1 MISIAYYAQ
10 SIRASCSKGLHMTPQ
25 IAPHRLQSFPSP
37 LGSIWLSASDQ
48 GLSGLWFSRQ
58 KHLPDFSN
66 AQRWKQGE
74 HRYMHAAVEQLT
86 RYFAGQMKAQAF
98 QFGTALP
105 LDLSQ
110 GTAFQQS
117 VWQGLLRIPMGGS
130 TSYGALAAQ
139 IGKPAAVRAVG
150 AAVGRNPISI
160 LVPCHRVLG
169 RDGSLT
175 GYAGGLEKKVALLRL
190 EGLLI

>member
-1 MISIAYYAQ
+1 MSTQ
-10 SIRASCSKGLHMTPQ
+10 KPHLLH
-25 IAPHRLQSFPSP
+25 SFPSP
-37 LGSIWLSASDQ
+37 LGELWLSASDQ
-48 GLSGLWFSRQ
+48 GLSGLWFGEQ

-66 AQRWKQGE
+66 TQRWQHGQ
-74 HRYMHAAVEQLT
+74 HRYMHAAIEQLT
-86 RYFAGQMKAQAF
+86 RYFSGQMKAQDF

-105 LDLSQ
+105 LDLNQ

-117 VWQGLLRIPMGGS
+117 VWHGLLRIPMGGS

-150 AAVGRNPISI
+150 AAVGRNPIGI

-169 RDGSLT
+169 ANGSLT
-175 GYAGGLEKKVALLRL
+175 GYAGGLDRKVALLRL

>member
-1 MISIAYYAQ
+1 MPIYTPHL
-10 SIRASCSKGLHMTPQ
+10 LH
-25 IAPHRLQSFPSP
+25 SFPSP
-37 LGSIWLSASDQ
+37 LGALWLSASDQ
-48 GLSGLWFSRQ
+48 GLSGLWFSEQ
-58 KHLPDFSN
+58 KHLPDFSD
-66 AQRWKQGE
+66 AKRWQRGQ
-74 HRYMHAAVEQLT
+74 HRYMQAAIDQLT
-86 RYFAGQMKAQAF
+86 RYFAGQMTTQGKTQDF
-98 QFGTALP
+98 QFGAALP
-105 LDLSQ
+105 LDLRQ

-117 VWQGLLRIPMGGS
+117 VWQGLLKIPMGGS

-150 AAVGRNPISI
+150 AAVGRNPIGI

-190 EGLLI
+190 EGVLM